1 MNKGQKINH
10 FPGCWYIGRK
20 DFLWR
25 GINRM
30 RRAHPEAYDFVP
42 MTYLLPVDFDRF
54 QVAREQA

>member
-1 MNKGQKINH
+1 
-10 FPGCWYIGRK
+10 
-20 DFLWR
+20 
-25 GINRM
+25 M